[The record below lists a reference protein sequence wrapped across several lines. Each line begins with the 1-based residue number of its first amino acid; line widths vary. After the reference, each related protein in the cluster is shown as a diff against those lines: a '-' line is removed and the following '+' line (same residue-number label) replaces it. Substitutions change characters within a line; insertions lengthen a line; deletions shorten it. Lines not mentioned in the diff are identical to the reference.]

1 MVCAAKTRI
10 GRAVLLIHD
19 WLAVLIVACLVSIA
33 LPQAAWAY
41 VDPSVMTYT
50 IQALAG
56 VAVALSA
63 VAGVVFRRTRRAL
76 MKRFG
81 IDEDA
86 KKDREAPLH
95 RIDPTLGDK
104 ALYATAD
111 DLADGQ
117 AESETSD
124 IGHMQSKG
132 RGKAA
137 QFRSAAFAAFVFVF
151 TLFIVAPLEMVAGSA
166 GSLVV
171 GVDQL
176 WPVIVVTAITAAVVM
191 TALLAA
197 LPERVFEPAR
207 IVVIS
212 LSACCWL
219 QAMFL
224 NRGLPSADGDTLN
237 WGDYAIQIA
246 VSTIVWLA
254 FVIGSLVARRKLS
267 HDRMIGLGATAVA
280 CALVLV
286 QGVGLVSMLM
296 PGSSAQAMRAEM
308 HDYVLTERGMFTVS
322 QQNNVI
328 VFVLDNYDTTHLQ
341 KAVSDEPALLDR
353 FTGFTWYKNS
363 TAAMIPTRYGV
374 PYLLTG
380 QFPREGESFLK
391 FLAERYDRSDYLSR
405 IASTGA
411 TMGIYSD
418 TLGLQYVS
426 DEQAIDYVY
435 SKAMNFTDANSLPV
449 DHINAALMLTKCAL
463 YRDMPWALKPIF
475 WFYTDEVN
483 NAVLAFDEDA
493 GLDTM
498 PYTISDGRWYKQL
511 KEYGLSIDGQ
521 ADAPAFRFIHLLGSH
536 RPYIIDENGIDIGY
550 GKSTRDKQARGSMR
564 MVGDYLDQLK
574 KLGVYDQT
582 TIIITAD
589 HGNYYHIS
597 TPLKE
602 PATPIMLVKPANAPD
617 KPLETSSVAVAAGDT
632 MPTVLTALGADVGEY
647 GMPIWELTDP
657 DRSRIYLMTTSDGS
671 HDQEILEYEIS
682 GDALDMANWKLTGR
696 SWPAQ
701 E

>member
-1 MVCAAKTRI
+1 MVCTAKTRI
-10 GRAVLLIHD
+10 KHAVLLIHD
-19 WLAVLIVACLVSIA
+19 WLAVLIVACLVSVA

-76 MKRFG
+76 MKRLG

-111 DLADGQ
+111 DLSDGQ
-117 AESETSD
+117 AESEVDATA
-124 IGHMQSKG
+124 QKQVKG
-132 RGKAA
+132 RGRVA
-137 QFRSAAFAAFVFVF
+137 QLRSAAFAACVFVF
-151 TLFIVAPLEMVAGSA
+151 TLFIVAPIEMVAGSA

-171 GVDQL
+171 GVEQL
-176 WPVIVVTAITAAVVM
+176 WPAIVVTSVIVAVVL
-191 TALLAA
+191 TGLLAA
-197 LPERVFEPAR
+197 LPERVFEPVR

-212 LSACCWL
+212 LAACCWL

-237 WGDYAIQIA
+237 WGNFAIQIA
-246 VSTIVWLA
+246 VSAIVWL
-254 FVIGSLVARRKLS
+254 VLIIGPLVVRRKLS

-286 QGVGLVSMLM
+286 QGVGLASMLM
-296 PGSSAQAMRAEM
+296 PGSSAQAVRAEM

-435 SKAMNFTDANSLPV
+435 SKAMNFTDANSLPI
-449 DHINAALMLTKCAL
+449 DNFNAALMLTKCAL
-463 YRDMPWALKPIF
+463 YRDMPWALKPVF

-483 NAVLAFDEDA
+483 NAVLAFAEGA
-493 GLDTM
+493 GLDTV
-498 PYTISDGRWYKQL
+498 PYAISDGRWYKQL
-511 KEYGLSIDGQ
+511 KEYGLSIDEQ

-536 RPYIIDENGIDIGY
+536 RPYVIDENGVDIGY

-617 KPLETSSVAVAAGDT
+617 KPLETSDVAVAAGDT

-647 GMPIWELTDP
+647 GVPMWELTDP
-657 DRSRIYLMTTSDGS
+657 DRARIYLMTTSDGS

-701 E
+701 G

>member
-1 MVCAAKTRI
+1 
-10 GRAVLLIHD
+10 
-19 WLAVLIVACLVSIA
+19 
-33 LPQAAWAY
+33 
-41 VDPSVMTYT
+41 
-50 IQALAG
+50 
-56 VAVALSA
+56 
-63 VAGVVFRRTRRAL
+63 
-76 MKRFG
+76 
-81 IDEDA
+81 
-86 KKDREAPLH
+86 
-95 RIDPTLGDK
+95 
-104 ALYATAD
+104 
-111 DLADGQ
+111 
-117 AESETSD
+117 
-124 IGHMQSKG
+124 
-132 RGKAA
+132 
-137 QFRSAAFAAFVFVF
+137 
-151 TLFIVAPLEMVAGSA
+151 
-166 GSLVV
+166 
-171 GVDQL
+171 
-176 WPVIVVTAITAAVVM
+176 
-191 TALLAA
+191 
-197 LPERVFEPAR
+197 
-207 IVVIS
+207 
-212 LSACCWL
+212 
-219 QAMFL
+219 
-224 NRGLPSADGDTLN
+224 
-237 WGDYAIQIA
+237 
-246 VSTIVWLA
+246 
-254 FVIGSLVARRKLS
+254 
-267 HDRMIGLGATAVA
+267 
-280 CALVLV
+280 
-286 QGVGLVSMLM
+286 
-296 PGSSAQAMRAEM
+296 
-308 HDYVLTERGMFTVS
+308 
-322 QQNNVI
+322 
-328 VFVLDNYDTTHLQ
+328 
-341 KAVSDEPALLDR
+341 
-353 FTGFTWYKNS
+353 
-363 TAAMIPTRYGV
+363 
-374 PYLLTG
+374 
-380 QFPREGESFLK
+380 
-391 FLAERYDRSDYLSR
+391 
-405 IASTGA
+405 
-411 TMGIYSD
+411 
-418 TLGLQYVS
+418 
-426 DEQAIDYVY
+426 
-435 SKAMNFTDANSLPV
+435 
-449 DHINAALMLTKCAL
+449 MLTKCAL

>member
-81 IDEDA
+81 ID
-86 KKDREAPLH
+86 
-95 RIDPTLGDK
+95 
-104 ALYATAD
+104 ALDATAD